1 MIHPTRTNLLLLKEK
16 ARSVV
21 NSIGI
26 LKARK
31 QALIK
36 EFLAATLP
44 FLRSRQDI
52 RKSYGKALRELILA
66 TGHEGRDIVASIAAA
81 TERDFKIDV
90 IEKSIWGLRY
100 KDIVFHDAP
109 VRDRDQRG
117 YDEFGTS
124 PHQEDATGL
133 FEKLLEAM
141 LHIAAYES
149 KLKRLGDEILRT
161 TRRIKV
167 LEEMVLPALK
177 SQIKTITQY
186 IGERERESFYRL
198 KRVKNIL
205 TAREEAHARREPMR
219 DKTPDSSPFHLLPE
233 TDPQLR

>member
-16 ARSVV
+16 SRSVL

-44 FLRSRQDI
+44 FLRSREDI
-52 RKSYGKALRELILA
+52 RKSYGKAVRELLIA
-66 TGHEGRDIVASIAAA
+66 TGREGEDNIASIALAS
-81 TERDFKIDV
+81 EREFRIDV

-109 VRDRDQRG
+109 VRDADQRG
-117 YDEFGTS
+117 YDEYSTT
-124 PHQEDATGL
+124 PHVDLAANL
-133 FEKLLEAM
+133 FEKLLESM
-141 LHIAAYES
+141 LHIAEYES
-149 KLKRLGDEILRT
+149 KLKRLGVEISRT

-167 LEEMVLPALK
+167 LEELVLPGLR
-177 SQIKTITQY
+177 SSIKTIAQY

-205 TAREEAHARREPMR
+205 TARDAALAAR
-219 DKTPDSSPFHLLPE
+219 
-233 TDPQLR
+233 TDRSTKVTQEDPPSFAPGS

>member
-1 MIHPTRTNLLLLKEK
+1 MIHPTRTNLLLLKDK
-16 ARSVV
+16 ARSVL

-44 FLRSRQDI
+44 FLRSREDI
-52 RKSYGKALRELILA
+52 RQSYGKALRELALSL
-66 TGHEGRDIVASIAAA
+66 GHEGKDTIASIAVA

-109 VRDRDQRG
+109 VRDADKRG
-117 YDEFGTS
+117 YNEYGTT
-124 PHQEDATGL
+124 PHLEEGTTL
-133 FEKLLEAM
+133 FEKLLESM
-141 LHIAAYES
+141 LHLAEYES

-167 LEEMVLPALK
+167 LEEMVFPTLK
-177 SQIKTITQY
+177 LQIKTITQY

-205 TAREEAHARREPMR
+205 TAREESQG
-219 DKTPDSSPFHLLPE
+219 K
-233 TDPQLR
+233 

>member
-1 MIHPTRTNLLLLKEK
+1 MLHPTRTNLLLLKDK
-16 ARSVV
+16 ARSVL

-36 EFLAATLP
+36 EFLAATVP
-44 FLRSRQDI
+44 FLRSREDI
-52 RKSYGKALRELILA
+52 RQSYGKALRELALSL
-66 TGHEGRDIVASIAAA
+66 GHEGKDVIESITLA
-81 TERDFKIDV
+81 TERDFRIDV

-109 VRDRDQRG
+109 VRDADKRG
-117 YDEFGTS
+117 YNEYGTT
-124 PHQEDATGL
+124 PHLEEGIVL
-133 FEKLLEAM
+133 FEKLLESM
-141 LHIAAYES
+141 LHLAEYES

-167 LEEMVLPALK
+167 LEEMVFPTLK
-177 SQIKTITQY
+177 SQIRTNTQY

-205 TAREEAHARREPMR
+205 TARE
-219 DKTPDSSPFHLLPE
+219 
-233 TDPQLR
+233 

>member
-1 MIHPTRTNLLLLKEK
+1 MIHPTRTNLLLLKDK
-16 ARSVV
+16 ARSVL

-44 FLRSRQDI
+44 FLRSREDI
-52 RKSYGKALRELILA
+52 RQSYGKALRELALSL
-66 TGHEGRDIVASIAAA
+66 GHEGRDAVASIAAA

-109 VRDRDQRG
+109 VRDADKRG
-117 YDEFGTS
+117 YNENATTPHLEEGTL
-124 PHQEDATGL
+124 L
-133 FEKLLEAM
+133 FEKLLESM
-141 LHIAAYES
+141 LHLAEYES

-167 LEEMVLPALK
+167 LEEMVFPTLK
-177 SQIKTITQY
+177 LQIKTITQY

-205 TAREEAHARREPMR
+205 TAKEE
-219 DKTPDSSPFHLLPE
+219 SP
-233 TDPQLR
+233 RKAAS

>member
-31 QALIK
+31 QALIR
-36 EFLAATLP
+36 EFLAASLP
-44 FLRSRQDI
+44 FLRSREDI
-52 RKSYGKALRELILA
+52 RQSYGKALHGLA
-66 TGHEGRDIVASIAAA
+66 LALGHEGKDNIGSIATA
-81 TERDFKIDV
+81 TARDFGIDV

-100 KDIVFHDAP
+100 KDIIFHDTP
-109 VRDRDQRG
+109 VRDPDKRG
-117 YDEFGTS
+117 YDEFGTT
-124 PHQEDATGL
+124 PHLEEGTVL
-133 FEKLLEAM
+133 FEKLLESM
-141 LHIAAYES
+141 LHIAEYES
-149 KLKRLGDEILRT
+149 KLKRLGEEILRT

-177 SQIKTITQY
+177 QQIKTITQY

-198 KRVKNIL
+198 KRVKGIL
-205 TAREEAHARREPMR
+205 AAKR
-219 DKTPDSSPFHLLPE
+219 
-233 TDPQLR
+233 

>member
-1 MIHPTRTNLLLLKEK
+1 MIHPTRTNLLLLKDK
-16 ARSVV
+16 ARSVL

-44 FLRSRQDI
+44 FLRSREDI
-52 RKSYGKALRELILA
+52 RQSYGKALRELALSL
-66 TGHEGRDIVASIAAA
+66 GHEGKDTIASIAVA

-109 VRDRDQRG
+109 VRDADKRG
-117 YDEFGTS
+117 YNEYGTT
-124 PHQEDATGL
+124 PHLEEGTIL
-133 FEKLLEAM
+133 FEKLLESM
-141 LHIAAYES
+141 LHLAEYES

-167 LEEMVLPALK
+167 LEEMVFPTLK
-177 SQIKTITQY
+177 LQIKTITQY

-205 TAREEAHARREPMR
+205 TARE
-219 DKTPDSSPFHLLPE
+219 KN
-233 TDPQLR
+233 QGK